1 MPITSL
7 LPSSSPTVSLQS
19 GTPVA
24 SIVSYTFPSSPQ
36 KAGTSLKVSF
46 SIKNNGVYGYIYWR
60 LRDNRTLE
68 EFGSWVGVL
77 APGEQ
82 RGWDV
87 YITMP
92 SRDITLQ
99 LNAGHVIDSSYY
111 LDDYKSQDILLL
123 TEIETQL
130 TLSLDRTVVSP
141 GATVTASGKL
151 TRKDTGAGVGGQT
164 IYLVLDSTTVKTTTT
179 SSDGSYSMS
188 FSAPSTAGTYKVHT
202 EFRGATV
209 STVTLYAISYSES
222 ASVEPAYSP
231 TSSQEITLTVLPTTP
246 NIFTYIV
253 LAIVAAIIG
262 YLLLKKR

>member
-36 KAGTSLKVSF
+36 K
-46 SIKNNGVYGYIYWR
+46 
-60 LRDNRTLE
+60 
-68 EFGSWVGVL
+68 
-77 APGEQ
+77 
-82 RGWDV
+82 
-87 YITMP
+87 
-92 SRDITLQ
+92 
-99 LNAGHVIDSSYY
+99 
-111 LDDYKSQDILLL
+111 
-123 TEIETQL
+123 
-130 TLSLDRTVVSP
+130 
-141 GATVTASGKL
+141 
-151 TRKDTGAGVGGQT
+151 
-164 IYLVLDSTTVKTTTT
+164 
-179 SSDGSYSMS
+179 
-188 FSAPSTAGTYKVHT
+188 AGTYKVHT

-262 YLLLKKR
+262 YLLLKR